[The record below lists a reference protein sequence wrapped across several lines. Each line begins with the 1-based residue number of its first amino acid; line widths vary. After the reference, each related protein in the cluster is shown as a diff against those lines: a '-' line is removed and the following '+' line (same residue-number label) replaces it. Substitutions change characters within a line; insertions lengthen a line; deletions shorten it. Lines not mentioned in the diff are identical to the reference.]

1 MELVVERRSKVSW
14 NMIIGKLELYIIL
27 SYVMELLFFWDYWC
41 IAGKKG
47 DKAESS
53 TKSEHM
59 DATTNGVATHPKSES
74 FFFFFLNPLVNF
86 GTLFNLSTPMIAVV

>member
-1 MELVVERRSKVSW
+1 MELVVERRRKVRW
-14 NMIIGKLELYIIL
+14 NMIIGKIELYIIL

-53 TKSEHM
+53 TESEPM
-59 DATTNGVATHPKSES
+59 DATTNGAASHPKTES
-74 FFFFFLNPLVNF
+74 FFIF
-86 GTLFNLSTPMIAVV
+86 LSTPV